1 MSVSLGRNCLRKAK
15 IKMIP
20 INRVNANISK

>member
-1 MSVSLGRNCLRKAK
+1 MSVSLGRNSLRKAK

-20 INRVNANISK
+20 INRVIGNISK